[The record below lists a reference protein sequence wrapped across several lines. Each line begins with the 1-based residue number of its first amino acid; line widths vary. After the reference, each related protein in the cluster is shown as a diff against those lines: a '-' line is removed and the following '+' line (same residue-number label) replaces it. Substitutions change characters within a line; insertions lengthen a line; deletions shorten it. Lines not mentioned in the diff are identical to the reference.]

1 MSVDILLRHGLVSP
15 EQIAAAHTLRQR
27 EGGLASIGECLVSIG
42 ALDEDTLVEFY
53 HKRLMIP
60 RIGDARLEAVSAK
73 VLSLIPA
80 DMAVEFRIV
89 PFDVEADGSVSVA
102 MSEPTN
108 NHAVDEVAFFTDRF
122 VIRAVARLGSVRRAL
137 ERFYNARLPELHVTP
152 KRAPEVPRPRTLGTS
167 QALPPTRVPMQAHTD
182 GEPVLLLTR
191 VKRIDETPLP
201 AHAPPPPDLGELSDQ
216 EEEPEM
222 EVHLESEEPASEAE
236 PILLTKPKP
245 AERPRRERHDTLP
258 GLGTS
263 EADPPQGPLRDSRT
277 RDEVAALLLDY
288 VGTLAGRAILFVVK
302 KSLLVGHDARGGQI
316 DPVMVKELAINIEA
330 ASIFRDVVASRLPY
344 RGPLPMS
351 STNRAFALAIGG
363 VVTEIVLMPIAVRE
377 RIIAVLYADSV
388 EGVLPEAALHAATR
402 EAGLAY
408 ERIILDAKR

>member
-27 EGGLASIGECLVSIG
+27 EGGVPSIGECLVSIG
-42 ALDEDTLVEFY
+42 AIDEEALLEFY

-60 RIGDARLEAVSAK
+60 RLDDARLEAVSAK
-73 VLSLIPA
+73 VLGLVPA

-89 PFDVEADGSVSVA
+89 PFDVDADGSVSVA

-122 VIRAVARLGSVRRAL
+122 VIRSVARLGTVRRAL
-137 ERFYNARLPELHVTP
+137 ERFYQARLPALKIAIKRDPDPPRVRAATSTP
-152 KRAPEVPRPRTLGTS
+152 
-167 QALPPTRVPMQAHTD
+167 LPPTRVPLQQPE

-201 AHAPPPPDLGELSDQ
+201 AHAPPPPDLGLISDFDD
-216 EEEPEM
+216 EPDMQVE
-222 EVHLESEEPASEAE
+222 LESDDVEAA
-236 PILLTKPKP
+236 PILLTKPKAP
-245 AERPRRERHDTLP
+245 TERPRRERHDTLP
-258 GLGTS
+258 GLGSST
-263 EADPPQGPLRDSRT
+263 AGDPPLGGLRDARS

-316 DPVMVKELAINIEA
+316 DPIAVKELAINIEA